1 MLYDGEAPTGMMLIG
16 ADFVRG
22 SQPPVQGVAPATGD
36 PIQPD
41 FAGATQAEARR
52 ACQLAATAAPVY
64 QSVSL
69 EQRARFLE
77 TIADNIE
84 ALGAPLVARA
94 MLESGLTEPRLT
106 GERGRT
112 ANQLRLFARVIRDG
126 GFLDIRI
133 DPAQPDR
140 QPLPRVDLRLRNV
153 ALGPVAVF
161 GASNFPLAFS
171 VAGGDTASALA
182 AGCPVV
188 VKAHSAHPGTSA
200 MVGQAIADA
209 VATCNMPEGVFSLLY
224 GSGQEIGQALVAD
237 PNIKAVGFTGSRRGG
252 MALVQTAQNRAE
264 PIPVY
269 AEMSAINPVLLFPG
283 ALKARAAEI
292 GNAFAGALQLGAGQ
306 FCTNPGIVFAVDGPE
321 LDKFLEAAGTSIE
334 ESAAQVMLTPGIHAA
349 YTTAIENTL
358 ALDGAKVVARGKE
371 GTGPN
376 QCQSILIET
385 SLDAFLHQPEF
396 LDELFGVAS
405 VVVRLPSIDALGEAV
420 EKINGQL
427 TMALHIEQ
435 PDYAEVHRIMPL
447 LEARA
452 GRLLVNGFGT
462 GVEVCDAMVHGGPF
476 PATSDS
482 RTTSVGTL
490 AIRRFLRPVS
500 YQDFPEELLADEL
513 HEDNPLNIPRYRN
526 GELHT
531 GDQKYDVNK

>member
-1 MLYDGEAPTGMMLIG
+1 MLYDGNAPTGMMLIG
-16 ADFVRG
+16 TEYVRG
-22 SQPPVQGVAPATGD
+22 TQASVQGVAPATGER
-36 PIQPD
+36 IEPD
-41 FAGATQAEARR
+41 FAGATREEVKR
-52 ACQLAATAAPVY
+52 ACQLSAAAAPLY
-64 QSVSL
+64 QAVPL
-69 EQRARFLE
+69 EQRARFLD

-94 MLESGLTEPRLT
+94 MLESGLTEARLT

-112 ANQLRLFARVIRDG
+112 ANQLRMFARVIRDG
-126 GFLDIRI
+126 GFLDTRI

-200 MVGQAIADA
+200 MVGQAVADA
-209 VATCNMPEGVFSLLY
+209 VASCDMPEGVFSLLY
-224 GSGQEIGQALVAD
+224 GSGSEIGQALVAD
-237 PNIKAVGFTGSRRGG
+237 PRIKAVGFTGSRRGG
-252 MALVQTAQNRAE
+252 LALVQTAQQRSE

-269 AEMSAINPVLLFPG
+269 AEMSAINPVLLFPE

-292 GNAFAGALQLGAGQ
+292 GQAFAGALQLGAGQ
-306 FCTNPGIVFAVDGPE
+306 FCTNPGILFAVDGPE
-321 LDKFLEAAGTSIE
+321 LDEFVAAAKAALEQSP
-334 ESAAQVMLTPGIHAA
+334 AQVMLTPGIHTA
-349 YTTAIENTL
+349 YTDAVEHTAGLE
-358 ALDGAKVVARGKE
+358 GAHIVARGQP
-371 GTGPN
+371 GDGPN
-376 QCQSILIET
+376 QCQSVLIET
-385 SLDAFLHQPEF
+385 TLAAFQQQPAFLE
-396 LDELFGVAS
+396 ELFGAAS
-405 VVVRLPSIDALGEAV
+405 VLVRLPSIEALPEALEKV
-420 EKINGQL
+420 EGQL
-427 TMALHIEQ
+427 TIALHLEKG
-435 PDYAEVHRIMPL
+435 DYAAVRNVLPM

-462 GVEVCDAMVHGGPF
+462 GVEVSDAMVHGGPF
-476 PATSDS
+476 PATSDG

-500 YQDFPEELLADEL
+500 YQDFPPELLAEEL
-513 HEDNPLNIPRYRN
+513 HESNPLGVPRLYN
-526 GELHT
+526 GKLQLS
-531 GDQKYDVNK
+531 D